1 VTQPAGAGASAGI
14 GATVDQLAA
23 AIIALYAAAERQL
36 LASMAAA
43 ARHGFTDTAAAAQI
57 SMLAQM
63 QRAAERVATA
73 LRLHTPP
80 LTQRLVVEAA
90 TRGDAAA
97 QALLRRIVAGNPELA
112 RIYLAPVAGV
122 PGNLAAANAIAVDLA
137 DRLDATTYRIV
148 RFADDAYRAA
158 TAEAATRLVL
168 GRENLTP
175 STAAQLAWRELTRSG
190 VTGYTDTR
198 GRRWNLAT
206 YVEMATRTAVQRA
219 YNDAHDAR
227 MTAAGIEW
235 FTVSHD
241 GRPCKLCKP
250 WEGQVLG
257 DQPGPTTAP
266 NAITGA
272 PVAFTVKATLEQARA
287 AGLQHPN
294 CKHVLL
300 PYLPGVT
307 KTQPSAAWTA
317 ADEQAYAETQRL
329 RALEREVRAGKR
341 EAAAALDDLS
351 RQRANRRVRAAQAR
365 IRAHVDEH
373 DLNRRRRREQL
384 HLGNH

>member
-1 VTQPAGAGASAGI
+1 VTQPAGAGTAAGV

-23 AIIALYAAAERQL
+23 AIVALYAAAEQQL
-36 LASMAAA
+36 LASLAQA
-43 ARHGFTDTAAAAQI
+43 ARHGFTDTAATAQI
-57 SMLAQM
+57 GMLGQM

-73 LRLHTPP
+73 LRLRSQP
-80 LTQRLVVEAA
+80 LTRRIASEAA
-90 TRGDAAA
+90 QRGDAAA
-97 QALLRRIVAGNPELA
+97 QALLRRIVAGNPALA
-112 RIYLAPVAGV
+112 RVYLATGPV
-122 PGNLAAANAIAVDLA
+122 PGNVAAANAIATDLA
-137 DRLDATTYRIV
+137 NRLDATTFRIT
-148 RFADDAYRAA
+148 RYADDAYRAA

-175 STAAQLAWRELTRSG
+175 STAQQLAWRELTRLG
-190 VTGYTDTR
+190 VTGYTDTA

-206 YVEMATRTAVQRA
+206 YVETATRAAVQRA

-227 MTAAGIEW
+227 MRTVGIDY

-241 GRPCKLCKP
+241 GRPCPACKP
-250 WEGQVLG
+250 WEGAVLG
-257 DQPGPTTAP
+257 DQPGPATAP
-266 NAITGA
+266 NAATGQ

-287 AGLQHPN
+287 AGFQHPN

-307 KTQPSAAWTA
+307 KTEAGGKWTA
-317 ADEQAYAETQRL
+317 ADEQAYAATQRL

-341 EAAAALDDLS
+341 EAAAALDDLA
-351 RQRANRRVRAAQAR
+351 RVRADRRVRAAQAK
-365 IRAHVDEH
+365 IRAHVDRA

-384 HLGNH
+384 HLRGR